1 MIGVLLAQCV
11 TIGENGP
18 QICGPAK
25 QFNGTAIQTPAD
37 VVNQVMPFAYGLSL
51 VILLFVF
58 IWGGFDL
65 ILSRGA
71 PEKIKTAKAKITSGI
86 IGVILLAVAYLI
98 VQVASRIFGLG
109 TEIF

>member
-11 TIGENGP
+11 TVSGQ

-71 PEKIKTAKAKITSGI
+71 PEKIKTAKAKITSGM

>member
-1 MIGVLLAQCV
+1 MMGVLLAQCV
-11 TIGENGP
+11 TVNGE

-25 QFNGTAIQTPAD
+25 QFNGAAIQTPAD
-37 VVNQVMPFAYGLSL
+37 VMNQVLPFVYGISL

-65 ILSRGA
+65 ILSRGNA
-71 PEKIKTAKAKITSGI
+71 DKVKMARAKITSGVV
-86 IGVILLAVAYLI
+86 GVILLAVAFLL
-98 VQVASRIFGLG
+98 VQLVSKIFGLG